1 MIKTFLIER
10 FSWILFFLLT
20 QVLVVFV
27 SFIDS
32 SIPLKSLLYI
42 VYLSLLMFIIFLVV
56 RYPKETKFYKSL
68 VEREDDLD
76 LTGIV
81 ESDSPFEEIV
91 ESSLTNQ
98 TILLKKIAVQN
109 QTVLEQEKD
118 DLLSWIHEV
127 KTPLTAMHLMIDRMK
142 DEKLKSNLTYEWLRI
157 HFLLDQQLHQ
167 KRIPFIEN
175 DLYIEKIKLEDVIFP
190 EIKTL
195 QAWCIHKGIGFD
207 IALEELE
214 VFSDAKWL
222 SYIIRQ
228 LLTNAVKYSTS
239 SDIHIKSKLNNGQVI
254 LEIEDFGRG
263 IHSKDLPRIFERG
276 FTSTTQ
282 HQDNASTGMG
292 LYLAQKAAQSLHITF
307 EVRSEL
313 DKGSVFTLTFPKRNE
328 FVKITSM

>member
-1 MIKTFLIER
+1 MIKKFLIER
-10 FSWILFFLLT
+10 FSWILFFLLA

-42 VYLSLLMFIIFLVV
+42 VFLSLILFIIFLFI
-56 RYPKETKFYKSL
+56 RYPNETKFYKSL
-68 VEREDDLD
+68 VEREDNLD
-76 LTGIV
+76 LTGI
-81 ESDSPFEEIV
+81 EDSNSPFEEIV
-91 ESSLTNQ
+91 ENSLTNQ
-98 TILLKKIAVQN
+98 TSLLKKIAIQN
-109 QTVLEQEKD
+109 QTYLEQEKD
-118 DLLSWIHEV
+118 ELLSWIHEV

-157 HFLLDQQLHQ
+157 HLLLDQQLHQ

-175 DLYIEKIKLEDVIFP
+175 DLYIEKIQLEDVIYP

-195 QAWCIHKGIGFD
+195 QSWCIHKGLGFD
-207 IALEELE
+207 IELEELE

-239 SDIHIKSKLNNGQVI
+239 SDIRIISKQKNEQVI

-263 IHSKDLPRIFERG
+263 IHSKDLPRIFEKG
-276 FTSTTQ
+276 FTSTIQ

-292 LYLAQKAAQSLHITF
+292 LYLAKKATQSLHISIQ
-307 EVRSEL
+307 VKSEL
-313 DKGSVFTLTFPKRNE
+313 DKGSIFTLTFPKRNE

>member
-20 QVLVVFV
+20 QIFILFV

-32 SIPLKSLLYI
+32 SIPLTSLLYI
-42 VYLSLLMFIIFLVV
+42 VFLSLLLFIIFLVV
-56 RYPKETKFYKSL
+56 RYPKETRFYKSL
-68 VEREDDLD
+68 IDREDDLD
-76 LTGIV
+76 LTGI
-81 ESDSPFEEIV
+81 EDSNSPFEEIV
-91 ESSLTNQ
+91 ENSLTNQ
-98 TILLKKIAVQN
+98 TILLKKVAIQN
-109 QTVLEQEKD
+109 QTNLEEEKD

-127 KTPLTAMHLMIDRMK
+127 KTPLTAMNLMIDRMK
-142 DEKLKSNLTYEWLRI
+142 DEKLKSNLTFEWLRI
-157 HFLLDQQLHQ
+157 HLLLDQQLHQ

-175 DLYIEKIKLEDVIFP
+175 DLYIEKIQLEDVIFP

-195 QAWCIHKGIGFD
+195 QSWCIHKGIGFD
-207 IALEELE
+207 LELEALE
-214 VFSDAKWL
+214 VYSDAKWL

-239 SDIHIKSKLNNGQVI
+239 SDILITSKQRNEQVI

-263 IHSKDLPRIFERG
+263 IHSKDLPRIFEKG

-292 LYLAQKAAQSLHITF
+292 LYLAQKAALSLHITF
-307 EVRSEL
+307 QVKSEL
-313 DKGSVFTLTFPKRNE
+313 DKGSIFTLTFPKRNE